1 MLNRII
7 AIVGIVAFLGIA
19 YLFSSD
25 KKKIRIK
32 PILILIALQL
42 VIGFVLLRTTI
53 GLTVLG
59 WIAAAFEAL
68 LGYAGEGTRFVFGG
82 LMDVDGGGIF
92 FFQTL
97 MPIIFVSAILGILNY
112 FKILPFIIK
121 YIGIG
126 LSKINGLGILESYV
140 GAAAMFLGQSEVFI
154 SIKNFIPRLSK
165 ERLFY
170 VAAPAMSS
178 VSAGIIGSYMVYLDP
193 VYVITAIPLNLLGVF
208 VIEQIVYPYEPEEG
222 GVDASDLDVSGEE
235 GSFFSVLSEYITDG
249 FNTAIGVAA
258 QLIGFTALIAMINGI
273 FAAIFGISF
282 QTIVGYL
289 FAPFAFLT
297 GIPISEIVQAG
308 SIIAT
313 KLVTNEFVAMVELI
327 ELTLSE
333 RTMAILSTFL
343 MSFANF
349 SSIGI
354 IIGSVKG
361 INNEKASLVAS
372 FSMKLLLT
380 STLVSG
386 LTAAV
391 VGIVF

>member
-7 AIVGIVAFLGIA
+7 SVIGIAIILLIA
-19 YLFSSD
+19 YLFSD
-25 KKKIRIK
+25 NKRKIRYK
-32 PILILIALQL
+32 PIAMLIGLQF
-42 VIGFVLLRTTI
+42 ITGFIFLRTDV

-59 WIAAAFEAL
+59 GIASVFEAL
-68 LGYAGEGTRFVFGG
+68 LGYAGEGARFVFGG
-82 LMDVDGGGIF
+82 LLDVGGGGIF
-92 FFQTL
+92 FFNTL
-97 MPIIFVSAILGILNY
+97 MPIIFISALLGILNY

-126 LSKINGLGILESYV
+126 LSKINGLGVLESYV

-154 SIKNFIPRLSK
+154 SIKNFVHDLSPK
-165 ERLFY
+165 RLFY

-178 VSAGIIGSYMVYLDP
+178 VSAGIIGSYMVYLNP
-193 VYVITAIPLNLLGVF
+193 SYVLTAIPLNLFGVF
-208 VIEQIVYPYEPEEG
+208 VIESMIYPYELEEG
-222 GVDASDLDVSGEE
+222 EDASQIEVRGEE
-235 GSFFSVLSEYITDG
+235 GSFFAVLAEYIMDG
-249 FNTAIGVAA
+249 FNTAIAVAA
-258 QLIGFTALIAMINGI
+258 QLIGFIALIAMINGI
-273 FAAIFGISF
+273 FSALFGISF
-282 QTIVGYL
+282 QTVVGYL
-289 FAPFAFLT
+289 FAPFAFIL
-297 GIPISEIVQAG
+297 GIPLEEIVQAG

-313 KLVTNEFVAMVELI
+313 KLVTNEFVAMVELVDLAI
-327 ELTLSE
+327 SE

-361 INNEKASLVAS
+361 INNEQANVIAT
-372 FSMKLLLT
+372 FSMKLLLG

-391 VGIVF
+391 IGVVF